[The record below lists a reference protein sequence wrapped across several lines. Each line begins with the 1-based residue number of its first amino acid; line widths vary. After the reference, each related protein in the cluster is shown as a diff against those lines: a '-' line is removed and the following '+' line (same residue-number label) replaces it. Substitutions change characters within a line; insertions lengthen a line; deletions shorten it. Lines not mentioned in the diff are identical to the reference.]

1 MYSGMFHLPG
11 CRAAFHGKRGWVV
24 PIFLTAIATSG
35 CTAWVFCALL
45 FLWSNIAEVKRI
57 SRRKPRPEAIR
68 QLVSTGL
75 LRQNNLGARQEQF
88 ARAIEL
94 AGLKIDLF
102 LNRKSY

>member
-1 MYSGMFHLPG
+1 MGSV
-11 CRAAFHGKRGWVV
+11 GWVV
-24 PIFLTAIATSG
+24 AIFLTATATSG

-75 LRQNNLGARQEQF
+75 LRRNNLGRAKNRSP
-88 ARAIEL
+88 RAIEL
-94 AGLKIDLF
+94 VGLKIDLF

>member
-1 MYSGMFHLPG
+1 
-11 CRAAFHGKRGWVV
+11 
-24 PIFLTAIATSG
+24 
-35 CTAWVFCALL
+35 
-45 FLWSNIAEVKRI
+45 VKRI